1 MSLHSSSS
9 VNGDGS
15 TPKDPLYK
23 ILEKK
28 CLEGSNKMKEEENKL
43 QICKCKSKKDSERE
57 DKNFK
62 VTVATNQTSTP
73 FKDEIDY
80 SVIGGS

>member
-1 MSLHSSSS
+1 MSPMPMAES
-9 VNGDGS
+9 
-15 TPKDPLYK
+15 
-23 ILEKK
+23 EKK
-28 CLEGSNKMKEEENKL
+28 ENKL

>member
-1 MSLHSSSS
+1 
-9 VNGDGS
+9 
-15 TPKDPLYK
+15 
-23 ILEKK
+23 
-28 CLEGSNKMKEEENKL
+28 MKEEDGEF
-43 QICKCKSKKDSERE
+43 QSYECKSKKDSERE